1 MYEIIVSEQNKE
13 YSSENGLFL
22 SKDED
27 GRTLIRGV
35 NGDVVIP
42 DSVTNIVE
50 SAFSGCSSLT
60 SVTIP
65 EGVVSIGNGAFFGC
79 SSLDEVHICD
89 LDFRG
94 DRPFGGRCRKS

>member
-50 SAFSGCSSLT
+50 SAFSGCSSL
-60 SVTIP
+60 
-65 EGVVSIGNGAFFGC
+65 
-79 SSLDEVHICD
+79 DEVHICD